1 MMDCIQEMS
10 TQQLLKTT
18 TELESLPRL
27 SADDS
32 ETTLVSIKSVK
43 KRSRKQP
50 VSENP
55 TTRKSARQSLPD
67 NKAPSKKGLLAES
80 LGGNMASSIVSAVPD
95 VESIDLFARLK
106 HAKALSYQKPN
117 QDGRMTKTKVV
128 TSTLRAQGM
137 A

>member
-1 MMDCIQEMS
+1 MACVQEMP

-18 TELESLPRL
+18 IELESLPRL

-50 VSENP
+50 GYDTT
-55 TTRKSARQSLPD
+55 TTRKSDRQSPPD
-67 NKAPSKKGLLAES
+67 NKAPPKKGLLAES

-106 HAKALSYQKPN
+106 HAQPLNYQKAN
-117 QDGRMTKTKVV
+117 QGGRMTETKVV